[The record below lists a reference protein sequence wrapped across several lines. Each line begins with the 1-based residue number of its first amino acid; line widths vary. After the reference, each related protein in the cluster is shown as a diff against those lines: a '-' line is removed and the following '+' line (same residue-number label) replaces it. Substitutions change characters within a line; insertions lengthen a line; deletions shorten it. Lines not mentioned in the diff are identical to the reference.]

1 MLGNCEQND
10 IKQRIHNLTKCRHQK
25 KRKSQEKRILTWSS
39 PTPQYGLKSYG
50 AF

>member
-10 IKQRIHNLTKCRHQK
+10 IKQRIHNLTKCIT
-25 KRKSQEKRILTWSS
+25 KRKEKARKWSS